1 MDDYSEQW
9 EKLKQWKQSE
19 WLDECYQYTSPE
31 SKMCISPSLIYILDL
46 NGERNNVIKSDA

>member
-1 MDDYSEQW
+1 MDDYSEQS

-31 SKMCISPSLIYILDL
+31 SKMCISPSLTYILDL
-46 NGERNNVIKSDA
+46 NGELNNVMKSDA